1 MQSGCNRSAAVHSIA
16 PETEGADQRQGDLES
31 MSTNL
36 DLWSFGAKQAVLTW
50 VDYFNQDDPP
60 NARQLRRAAAVDQI
74 GIPLA
79 RVGTSG

>member
-1 MQSGCNRSAAVHSIA
+1 
-16 PETEGADQRQGDLES
+16 
-31 MSTNL
+31 
-36 DLWSFGAKQAVLTW
+36 VLTW